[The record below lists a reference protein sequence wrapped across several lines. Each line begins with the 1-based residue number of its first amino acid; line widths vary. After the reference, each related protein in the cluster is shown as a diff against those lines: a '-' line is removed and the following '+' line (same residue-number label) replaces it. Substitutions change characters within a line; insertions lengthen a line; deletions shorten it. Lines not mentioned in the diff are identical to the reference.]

1 MSAHF
6 VSWSAAITHL
16 ADVKAHVSVLEYQRS
31 DARGDRGTETLK
43 MWNLPARLHNH
54 YRKVSARSAESELRE
69 LSRTRCAWRF
79 GVRWLRQD
87 RAKIA
92 SQEANDSSGW

>member
-1 MSAHF
+1 MARFYTSWWSLGMSAHF

-69 LSRTRCAWRF
+69 TQPHTLRMAVWCA
-79 GVRWLRQD
+79 L
-87 RAKIA
+87 AKA
-92 SQEANDSSGW
+92 RSG